1 MSKFL
6 IITCFFSL
14 GLLSNSSL
22 ALELTVKIQK
32 IKAFDKKLM
41 MELFLLT
48 DKASQSWEE
57 CELIDKR
64 VVEFNTEM
72 QATNQAIV
80 FSQLKSGKYSLRVFQ
95 DINNNGVLDKSSNNI
110 PLEPV
115 GFSSNPSLFG
125 GEPSPDDSSIALISD
140 QAIVV
145 DLKHRKPRKKRARRH

>member
-1 MSKFL
+1 
-6 IITCFFSL
+6 
-14 GLLSNSSL
+14 
-22 ALELTVKIQK
+22 
-32 IKAFDKKLM
+32 M